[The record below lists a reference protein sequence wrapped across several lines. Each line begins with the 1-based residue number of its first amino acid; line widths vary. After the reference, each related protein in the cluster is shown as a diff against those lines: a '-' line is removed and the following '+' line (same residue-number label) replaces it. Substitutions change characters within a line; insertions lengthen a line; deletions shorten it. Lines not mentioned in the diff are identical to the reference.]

1 MRVTNLKTKANTL
14 RMADK
19 KDPVSFSTA
28 ELNLRVRLDR
38 RGRLL
43 RMTEEGFVMDIQ
55 HCTTVG
61 SGEKPAP
68 GCPLHIWCC
77 P

>member
-19 KDPVSFSTA
+19 DPVSFSTA
-28 ELNLRVRLDR
+28 ELNLRVRLDY
-38 RGRLL
+38 GCRLL
-43 RMTEEGFVMDIQ
+43 GMTEEGFVMDVQ